1 MITDDFYQFNI
12 CFKGREGVMD
22 LSYTEMHIF
31 LFEPNKILSS
41 SFRWFLHKNHKSLDD
56 WFIANLKKIH
66 FLPTNLV
73 LGHLIHLAS
82 HPKASL

>member
-1 MITDDFYQFNI
+1 
-12 CFKGREGVMD
+12 MD
-22 LSYTEMHIF
+22 LSFTEMHIF

-73 LGHLIHLAS
+73 LRHLINLAFYL
-82 HPKASL
+82 KTSL